1 MLRFGMVG
9 GGNGGQIGA
18 AHYRAASLDGQL
30 LLSAGCFSR
39 DWEKNVQQGQVWGV
53 DQQRI
58 YADAFEMAE
67 REAARGDGIDFV
79 VIATPNESHYAI
91 ARSFLEKGIH
101 VFCEKPL
108 TNVSEQAC
116 ELTALAQRTGTLLA
130 VNYTYSGY
138 PMIRQ
143 ARAMVGSGALGRI
156 FKVVSEYRQDG
167 QIIRAANFKPWH
179 FDPQIAGA
187 SACTANIGTHI
198 EYLVACMTGLRIE
211 SIAAIFDSVPKGR
224 PIETDF
230 SAMVRYAGGATGT
243 MWGCKT
249 AIGEDC
255 NINIRIMGEKGSLE
269 WSHLQPQLLKVALLD
284 QPVQIYAAG
293 RDYLDI
299 RARSMTRLSNGQVE
313 GYHDAF
319 ANIYREWVR
328 HIKDHKQGISQP
340 PYWYPTGEDGANG
353 VRFVQA
359 CVKSHRQNGAWV
371 RLENLT
377 C

>member
-1 MLRFGMVG
+1 
-9 GGNGGQIGA
+9 
-18 AHYRAASLDGQL
+18 
-30 LLSAGCFSR
+30 
-39 DWEKNVQQGQVWGV
+39 
-53 DQQRI
+53 
-58 YADAFEMAE
+58 
-67 REAARGDGIDFV
+67 
-79 VIATPNESHYAI
+79 
-91 ARSFLEKGIH
+91 
-101 VFCEKPL
+101 
-108 TNVSEQAC
+108 
-116 ELTALAQRTGTLLA
+116 
-130 VNYTYSGY
+130 
-138 PMIRQ
+138 
-143 ARAMVGSGALGRI
+143 
-156 FKVVSEYRQDG
+156 
-167 QIIRAANFKPWH
+167 
-179 FDPQIAGA
+179 
-187 SACTANIGTHI
+187 
-198 EYLVACMTGLRIE
+198 
-211 SIAAIFDSVPKGR
+211 
-224 PIETDF
+224 
-230 SAMVRYAGGATGT
+230 